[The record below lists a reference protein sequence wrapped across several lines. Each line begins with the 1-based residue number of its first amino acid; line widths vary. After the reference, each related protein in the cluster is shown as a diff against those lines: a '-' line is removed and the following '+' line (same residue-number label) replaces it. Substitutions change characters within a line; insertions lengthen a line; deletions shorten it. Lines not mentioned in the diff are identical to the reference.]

1 MSNLNFNNVEE
12 CQLTE
17 DAEQELASYE
27 QATDGG
33 DNADYDEEIGYE
45 GDYAIPG
52 YKDEGADEEVAGDE
66 EGAVTAPRKIT
77 TSKLALFLAAKAWK
91 RAAKF
96 DEAAEEARELAR
108 SYEILAESLPEKAPS
123 ASPSKAQVVCAV
135 GDVVSFR
142 HGRTTATTEAVVLT
156 GTVKAVKVE
165 DGKVKA
171 YKVAAGEGFDEEFY
185 VVKPG
190 SILKAGETAEENEAN
205 ETEE

>member
-1 MSNLNFNNVEE
+1 MSNLNFNNAEE

-33 DNADYDEEIGYE
+33 DNADYDAE
-45 GDYAIPG
+45 
-52 YKDEGADEEVAGDE
+52 AGTN
-66 EGAVTAPRKIT
+66 ARKIT

-205 ETEE
+205 ETEEA